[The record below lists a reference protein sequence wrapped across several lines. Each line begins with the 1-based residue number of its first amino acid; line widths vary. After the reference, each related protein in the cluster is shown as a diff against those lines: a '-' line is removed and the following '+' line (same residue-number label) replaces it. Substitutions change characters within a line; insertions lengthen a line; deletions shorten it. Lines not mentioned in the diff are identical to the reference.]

1 MFNCRFHWLS
11 VKLLEESTECLAHSS
26 VNPFIFKP
34 LPNYHM
40 NKDDLRSIFVDPNFA
55 VFDTALDGILFYHK
69 KLNYMPG
76 HTPLVGWLK
85 GYMIP
90 EILDIPISNAM
101 ECQKPAGYANM
112 GLHIS
117 QFETNY
123 KQEKEKRK
131 TNEIQRNADNSSELI
146 VDICSDKM
154 DVKH

>member
-1 MFNCRFHWLS
+1 MFNYRFHWLS

-34 LPNYHM
+34 LPNYPM

-90 EILDIPISNAM
+90 EMLDIPITESLRSKIV
-101 ECQKPAGYANM
+101 ELDQ
-112 GLHIS
+112 HR
-117 QFETNY
+117 FVY
-123 KQEKEKRK
+123 K
-131 TNEIQRNADNSSELI
+131 
-146 VDICSDKM
+146 
-154 DVKH
+154 